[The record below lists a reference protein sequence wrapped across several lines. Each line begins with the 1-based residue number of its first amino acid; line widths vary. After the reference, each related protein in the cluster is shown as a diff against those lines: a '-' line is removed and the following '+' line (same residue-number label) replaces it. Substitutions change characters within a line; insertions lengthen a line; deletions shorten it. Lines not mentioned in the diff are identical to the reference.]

1 MYEDVSIL
9 SERWLND
16 TDLLNEIWKDY
27 TYKDK
32 TYYQVSNYGRVRSIN
47 RTRILF
53 NGVEA
58 KIMGKLKKPT
68 INDKGYVVYYLSF
81 DGKSKPEQAHRLVA
95 SCFLNKEDF
104 KSLPSEEIIDLPS
117 LEINHKD
124 ENPLNNKVDNLEW
137 CTHLYNINYG
147 SRTKKVIDS
156 TSKPIE
162 QYDKQGN
169 FIKEW
174 SSLAEASNELHISRG
189 TLCSALKGDIKS
201 CGGFQWKYKSSDKKI
216 DVYKGNSMARKV
228 VQLDLEN
235 NIIAIYDSLHD
246 AERKSGVWMTQ
257 IKKCCDKVPMYN
269 TAKGYKW
276 CWESEFNGK

>member
-9 SERWLND
+9 SERWLDGN
-16 TDLLNEIWKDY
+16 DLLNEIWKDY
-27 TYKDK
+27 TYKNK

-68 INDKGYVVYYLSF
+68 ITDKGYVVYYLCF
-81 DGKSKPEQAHRLVA
+81 DGKSKPEQAHRLVGY
-95 SCFLNKEDF
+95 CFLNKENF
-104 KSLPSEEIIDLPS
+104 KSLPGEQITDLS
-117 LEINHKD
+117 VLEINHKD
-124 ENPLNNKVDNLEW
+124 ENGLNNRIDNLEW

-156 TSKPIE
+156 TSKLIE

-201 CGGFQWKYKSSDKKI
+201 CGGFQWKYKGSDKKI
-216 DVYKGNSMARKV
+216 DAYKGNCMARKV

>member
-27 TYKDK
+27 TYKNK
-32 TYYQVSNYGRVRSIN
+32 TYYQVSNYGRVRSVN
-47 RTRILF
+47 RTRVLF

-68 INDKGYVVYYLSF
+68 INDKGYVVYYLCF
-81 DGKSKPEQAHRLVA
+81 DGKSKPEQSHRLVA
-95 SCFLNKEDF
+95 YCFLNKEDF
-104 KSLPSEEIIDLPS
+104 KSLPGEQITDLS
-117 LEINHKD
+117 VLEINHKD
-124 ENPLNNKVDNLEW
+124 ENGLNNRVDNLEW

-147 SRTKKVIDS
+147 SRTKRAKCS
-156 TSKPIE
+156 ASKEIE
-162 QYDKQGN
+162 QYDKQGK

-201 CGGFQWKYKSSDKKI
+201 CGGFQWKYKGSDKKI
-216 DVYKGNSMARKV
+216 DVYKGNCMAKKV

-246 AERKSGVWMTQ
+246 AERISGVWMTQ